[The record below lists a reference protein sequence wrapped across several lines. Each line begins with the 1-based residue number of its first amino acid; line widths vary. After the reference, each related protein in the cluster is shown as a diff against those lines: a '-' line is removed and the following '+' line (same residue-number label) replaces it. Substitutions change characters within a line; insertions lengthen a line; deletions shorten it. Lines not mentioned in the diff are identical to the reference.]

1 MGFDFYYSF
10 KLNAKRTFANV
21 EKVLLH
27 AEQLGY
33 TFFYTPD
40 YLDGGLQDPVQL
52 DIQDATRFLLKEHEK
67 SKKYSNL
74 EFHKANKYVLDFN
87 VSPDE
92 EMLMVHSSVHVS
104 DYDEVIQYLPKT
116 IEILRPFKIN
126 YFEMQEEYFL
136 EWVFPVFDQPGPS
149 IYCNLK
155 AGWPVLA
162 KNIATVGYK
171 VLDAPAGNEVFVDVP
186 AEHPR
191 HYEFSAYL
199 SNGKNIMKADLSG
212 GEAYLFPRQPYVTFD
227 YATGTNVDTAYYL
240 QLLFKL
246 SHGARALDLIEA
258 KGF

>member
-1 MGFDFYYSF
+1 MGFDFYYTF
-10 KLNAKRTFANV
+10 KLNAKRTSENIK
-21 EKVLLH
+21 EVLEC
-27 AEQLGY
+27 AAQLGY

-40 YLDGGLQDPVQL
+40 YLDDGVKDPVQL
-52 DIQDATRFLLKEHEK
+52 DIRDATRFLTKEHEK
-67 SKKYSNL
+67 SKIYSNV
-74 EFHKANKYVLDFN
+74 EFYKANKFVLDFN
-87 VSPDE
+87 VSEKE
-92 EMLMVHSSVHVS
+92 EMLTVFSSVHVS

-149 IYCNLK
+149 IYSNLK
-155 AGWPVLA
+155 AEWPVLA
-162 KNIATVGYK
+162 KNIAAAGYK
-171 VLDAPAGNEVFVDVP
+171 VLDAPAGKDVVVNVP

-199 SNGKNIMKADLSG
+199 SNGKSIIKTDLSG
-212 GEAYLFPRQPYVTFD
+212 GEVYLFPLQPYVTFD
-227 YATGTNVDTAYYL
+227 YATGTDVDTAYYL

-246 SHGARALDLIEA
+246 SHGSCALDLIEA